1 MFKVALLTEERYL
14 NPSKSN
20 WYVQNIL
27 NEDLLVS
34 NALRL
39 LNIQATRVAWDSPNC
54 LKNFQYALFRT
65 TWNYFDKINEFYSFL
80 QLWKDKVSFINSYP
94 QILWN
99 LNKRYLIELEAK
111 GINIPGTLLVE
122 KGSSASLN
130 KVCEEKKWT
139 EIVIKPTVSAAAWE
153 TYRLKYPVGPK
164 ESELFEKLSAKHEML
179 IQSFQKKILSFG
191 EISLMIINGEY
202 SHGVLKKSRKGDFR
216 VQDDFGGT
224 VTNYEA
230 GFSEIEF
237 AKKVIQALNF
247 LPTYAR
253 VDLIIDNSGLLAL
266 SELELIEPEMWFRK
280 KTNSANLLAHAIKKK
295 IFQAN

>member
-1 MFKVALLTEERYL
+1 MFKVALLTEKRYL
-14 NPSKSN
+14 NPSKGN

-34 NALRL
+34 NALGL

-80 QLWKDKVSFINSYP
+80 QLWKDKVSFINSWP
-94 QILWN
+94 QIIWN
-99 LNKRYLIELEAK
+99 LNKRYLIELESK
-111 GINIPGTLLVE
+111 GINIPDTLLVE
-122 KGSSASLN
+122 KGVCVSLN

-153 TYRLKYPVGPK
+153 TYRLKYPISRK
-164 ESELFEKLSAKHEML
+164 ESELFEKLSSKHEML

-230 GFSEIEF
+230 SFSEIEF
-237 AKKVIQALNF
+237 AKKVIQSLNF
-247 LPTYAR
+247 SPIYAR
-253 VDLIIDNSGLLAL
+253 VDVIIDNSGLLAL

-280 KTNSANLLAHAIKKK
+280 KADSANLLARAIKKK
-295 IFQAN
+295 IQAN